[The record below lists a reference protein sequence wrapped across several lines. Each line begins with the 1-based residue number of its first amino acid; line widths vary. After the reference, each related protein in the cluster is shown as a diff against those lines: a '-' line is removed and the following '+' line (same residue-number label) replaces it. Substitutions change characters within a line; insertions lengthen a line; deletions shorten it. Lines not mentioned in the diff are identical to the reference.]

1 MRRDVLIGGLAW
13 GQIRV
18 AGGGGKGIQVKVL

>member
-13 GQIRV
+13 GQIGG
-18 AGGGGKGIQVKVL
+18 AGGGGKGIQVDIS